1 MVLGLLLSNCA
12 DYIAEKERLKLQK
25 ENTALEKQRQEDK
38 ATCKYYGFKADTPE
52 FSDCLMNLDI
62 ARKQELIT
70 RKMLECEAVRRD
82 NNQLLSKLDDA
93 KKNYSNYI
101 KSFIAPDGNNI
112 GCEKI
117 IKTLKERFF

>member
-1 MVLGLLLSNCA
+1 MKRFLGILILGLFLSSCA

-25 ENTALEKQRQEDK
+25 ENAVLEKKRQEDK
-38 ATCKYYGFKADTPE
+38 ATCKYYGFKVDTPA

-82 NNQLLSKLDDA
+82 NNQSAATGFWAGVLMGARENLACD
-93 KKNYSNYI
+93 
-101 KSFIAPDGNNI
+101 
-112 GCEKI
+112 
-117 IKTLKERFF
+117 

>member
-1 MVLGLLLSNCA
+1 MKKLLGILVLGLLLSNCA

-25 ENTALEKQRQEDK
+25 EKTALEQQRKEDK
-38 ATCKYYGFKADTPE
+38 ATCKYYGFKVETPA

-82 NNQLLSKLDDA
+82 NNQSA
-93 KKNYSNYI
+93 ATG
-101 KSFIAPDGNNI
+101 FWAGV
-112 GCEKI
+112 
-117 IKTLKERFF
+117 LKGARENLACD

>member
-1 MVLGLLLSNCA
+1 MKKLLGILVLGLLLSNCA

-25 ENTALEKQRQEDK
+25 ENAALEKQRQEDK
-38 ATCKYYGFKADTPE
+38 ATCKYYGFKVDTPA

-82 NNQLLSKLDDA
+82 NNQSAATGFWAGVLMGARENLACD
-93 KKNYSNYI
+93 
-101 KSFIAPDGNNI
+101 
-112 GCEKI
+112 
-117 IKTLKERFF
+117 